1 MDIERSGGDT
11 MHHESSTNTPEESV
25 WILDVPADDICY
37 FAARAH
43 ACAGVRLH
51 AARAAAEVLAT
62 GTVTVTGTE
71 TDTETLAVACV
82 LNDRLQ
88 RAMRACSDAS
98 YGKLVLAHLPGRGP
112 R

>member
-51 AARAAAEVLAT
+51 VVRVAAEVLAT
-62 GTVTVTGTE
+62 GTVTVTATVTWTGTGAL
-71 TDTETLAVACV
+71 TAAYV
-82 LNDRLQ
+82 LNDHLQ
-88 RAMRACSDAS
+88 QYCE
-98 YGKLVLAHLPGRGP
+98 LFQN
-112 R
+112 